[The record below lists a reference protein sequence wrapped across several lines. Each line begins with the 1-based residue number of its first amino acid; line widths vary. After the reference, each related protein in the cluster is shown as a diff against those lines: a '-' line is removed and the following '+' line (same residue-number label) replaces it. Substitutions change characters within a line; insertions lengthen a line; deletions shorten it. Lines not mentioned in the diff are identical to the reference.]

1 MESRKNLWSETIEVL
16 KENGK
21 TWRDVEFV
29 CFDGEDY
36 HCEIGNFETIAR
48 NTNYDNGYGSIK
60 ISGILKVVGKD
71 WWLER
76 GEYDG
81 SEWWEYKTMPIRPAE
96 KINVTEL

>member
-1 MESRKNLWSETIEVL
+1 MRDLENLWSETIEVL

-21 TWRDVEFV
+21 TWKDVEFV
-29 CFDGEDY
+29 CFDGK
-36 HCEIGNFETIAR
+36 CEIGNFETIAR
-48 NTNYDNGYGSIK
+48 NTNYDNGYGFNE

-81 SEWWEYKTMPIRPAE
+81 SEWWEYKTMPRRPAE